1 MPSIFGESSLLDDY
15 IKSLKKSAES
25 DGRNANSLVET
36 ESPDN
41 VETNEQEFVSTIS
54 DVNDKTVVNISKE
67 CEYVKTLQ
75 DEVDRLKCVSYCPE
89 YCLLFL

>member
-1 MPSIFGESSLLDDY
+1 MLLVHRSGIDLPPPSITDTDPVGFHYALRTFLFFSDLEVLLNIRHY
-15 IKSLKKSAES
+15 
-25 DGRNANSLVET
+25 G
-36 ESPDN
+36 
-41 VETNEQEFVSTIS
+41 VSTIS

-89 YCLLFL
+89 YRLLFF